1 MELKEQLLGTWR
13 LVSLTY
19 QEDGQDYDFMGKNPI
34 GFLVYNADG
43 SMMVQHLSS
52 QRKHLSTNDWTKA
65 PLEEIKE
72 AFISYQAYYG
82 RYEIDIEKKAVLHHI
97 EASLFPNWHL
107 DKVTQIRYFH
117 IDKELLTIFTAPIL
131 VLGVERIFKAVWKR

>member
-1 MELKEQLLGTWR
+1 MNIREQLLGTWH

-19 QEDGQDYDFMGKNPI
+19 QEDGQNFDFMGENPKGI
-34 GFLVYNADG
+34 LTYSPDSTMAAQL
-43 SMMVQHLSS
+43 MSS
-52 QRKHLSTNDWTKA
+52 QRNKFSTHDWTKA